1 MIGKLV
7 SVIIPTYKRSD
18 YLLQTIDSV
27 LKQTYTSIEII
38 VVDDNGFG
46 TDFQEETY
54 NKLKSLI
61 DSNKIIY
68 IPHDTNKNGSAARN
82 TGFKASKG
90 KYINFLDDDD
100 VLMPEKIERQVDF
113 LETQSSEIGATYCNS
128 RLVFRTR
135 FTDRI
140 KTINTN
146 YAAEGNLIKEY
157 LENEIHFNTSSL
169 LFRRSVIEELNGFD
183 ESYRR
188 HQDYELLLRFFR
200 KWKIKITPGP
210 SLLLFDMLKDRGNV
224 PNLDGLMDV
233 KIKFLKQF
241 KQDLTNWGL
250 WNEINHNWWLIC
262 GIQAIDSKRFSL
274 GKELL
279 VKALQFKKYNC
290 REYIAILK
298 AFVRTFI
305 KFYKH

>member
-1 MIGKLV
+1 MLV
-7 SVIIPTYKRSD
+7 SVIIPTFKRSD
-18 YLLQTIDSV
+18 FLLKTIDSV
-27 LKQTYTSIEII
+27 FKQTYSPIEII

-46 TDFQEETY
+46 SESQKETQY
-54 NKLKSLI
+54 KLQNLI
-61 DSNKIIY
+61 DDNKIIY
-68 IPHDTNKNGSAARN
+68 IPHEVNKNGSAARN
-82 TGFKASKG
+82 TGFRVSKG
-90 KYINFLDDDD
+90 EYVNFLDDDD
-100 VLMPEKIERQVDF
+100 VLMPEKIERQVKF

-135 FTDRI
+135 FTGRV

-146 YAAEGNLIKEY
+146 YVAEGNLIKEY

-183 ESYRR
+183 ESYKR
-188 HQDYELLLRFFR
+188 HQDYELLLRYFR
-200 KWKIKITPGP
+200 KWKIKCTSGP

-224 PNLDGLMDV
+224 PNLDNLMAV
-233 KIKFLKQF
+233 KNKFLEQF

-274 GKELL
+274 GKKLL
-279 VKALQFKKYNC
+279 IKALQFKKYNC
-290 REYIAILK
+290 HEYIAILK
-298 AFVRTFI
+298 AFLRTFI
-305 KFYKH
+305 KIYKH

>member
-1 MIGKLV
+1 MLV
-7 SVIIPTYKRSD
+7 SVIIPTFKRSD
-18 YLLQTIDSV
+18 FLLKTIDSV
-27 LKQTYTSIEII
+27 FKQTYSPIEII

-46 TDFQEETY
+46 SEFQKATQY
-54 NKLKSLI
+54 KLQNLI
-61 DSNKIIY
+61 DDNKIIY
-68 IPHDTNKNGSAARN
+68 IPHEVNKNGSAARN
-82 TGFKASKG
+82 TGFRVSKG
-90 KYINFLDDDD
+90 EYVNFLDDDD
-100 VLMPEKIERQVDF
+100 VLMPEKIERQVKF

-135 FTDRI
+135 FTGRV

-146 YAAEGNLIKEY
+146 YVAEGILIKEY

-188 HQDYELLLRFFR
+188 HQDYELLLRYFK
-200 KWKIKITPGP
+200 KWKIKCTPGP

-224 PNLDGLMDV
+224 LNLDNLMAV
-233 KIKFLKQF
+233 KNKFLEQF

-279 VKALQFKKYNC
+279 VKAWQFKKYNC
-290 REYIAILK
+290 HEYIAILK
-298 AFVRTFI
+298 AFLRTFI
-305 KFYKH
+305 KIYKH

>member
-1 MIGKLV
+1 MLV
-7 SVIIPTYKRSD
+7 SVIIPTFKRSD
-18 YLLQTIDSV
+18 FLLKTIDSV
-27 LKQTYTSIEII
+27 FKQTYSPIEII

-46 TDFQEETY
+46 SEFQKATQY
-54 NKLKSLI
+54 KLQNLI
-61 DSNKIIY
+61 DDNKIIY
-68 IPHDTNKNGSAARN
+68 IPHEVNKNGSAARN
-82 TGFKASKG
+82 TGFRVSKG
-90 KYINFLDDDD
+90 EYVNFLDDDD
-100 VLMPEKIERQVDF
+100 VLMPEKIERQVKF

-135 FTDRI
+135 FTGRV

-146 YAAEGNLIKEY
+146 YVAEGNLIKEY

-188 HQDYELLLRFFR
+188 HQDYELLLRYFR
-200 KWKIKITPGP
+200 KWKIKCTSGP

-224 PNLDGLMDV
+224 PNLDSLMAV
-233 KIKFLKQF
+233 KNKFIEQF

-279 VKALQFKKYNC
+279 VKARQFKKYNC
-290 REYIAILK
+290 HEYIAILK
-298 AFVRTFI
+298 AFLRTFI
-305 KFYKH
+305 KIYKH